1 MDVYLFVHK
10 LTHKEYMQK
19 IAKSVTELA
28 DAFRSNSDTTE
39 QAAKAAEELAKVL
52 KNSKCGRVE
61 S

>member
-28 DAFRSNSDTTE
+28 DAYRAASDAAE
-39 QAAKAAEELAKVL
+39 NAAKAVEELEKVL
-52 KNSKCGRVE
+52 KNSKCGKVE
-61 S
+61 